1 VAAEGWFHVV
11 AYSSQMAGAGRGAGE
26 AGMEREGEAGVQRRK
41 RPEMGRGWDREERL
55 GWREWSFC

>member
-1 VAAEGWFHVV
+1 MV